1 MEAKDRTPDDW
12 VAYLARVH
20 EGLQPGLEELNRY
33 YEGEQELSYLNPELL
48 EELGDQ
54 IRQVVINWPSLV
66 VDSLEERLDVEG
78 FRYADDEEAAE
89 DLWTVWQANGM
100 DEKSQMA
107 HVDALVMRRSFLVVG
122 TNEKDASTPLVTVE
136 SPLQMQVDRDP
147 RTRQVRAALKR
158 WHEQDP
164 ITDAVTDR
172 YAALY
177 LPDKT
182 VYYQQTSVTSWTE
195 TDRDEHGLGEVPVVP
210 LVNRGRIMKPNGVS
224 ELARVLPLSDAANKI
239 ATDMM
244 VSAEF
249 HAVPRRVAFG
259 VDEEDFVDQ
268 NGNPVSKWSRIA
280 GRIWAMTKKRGG
292 DDGADVVQFPEA
304 QLSNFHS
311 TIELLARLVG
321 GLSGLPPN
329 FLGLDTNNPPS
340 ADAIR
345 SAETRLVKRAE
356 RRQRSFGGSYEQM
369 NRLILRFRDGV
380 WDPRAL
386 NLETLWRDASTPT
399 FAQKADAVV
408 KLKQAD
414 ILPVEQAREDLGYTA
429 VQRQRMREM
438 DNDALQR
445 AIGGDLAAEYGPK
458 PPAELPSGAALPAA

>member
-1 MEAKDRTPDDW
+1 MEAKDRTPEDW

-20 EGLQPGLEELNRY
+20 EGLEPGLEKLNRY
-33 YEGEQELSYLNPELL
+33 YEGKQDLSYLNPELL

-54 IRQVVINWPSLV
+54 IRQVVINWPALV

-78 FRYADDEEAAE
+78 FRYADDESAAD
-89 DLWTVWQANGM
+89 DLWKIWQANGM
-100 DEKSQMA
+100 DEKSQQA
-107 HVDALVMRRSFLVVG
+107 HIDALVMRRSFLVVG

-158 WHEQDP
+158 WREQDP

-177 LPDKT
+177 LPDET
-182 VYYQQTSVTSWTE
+182 VYYKQTSVTSWAE
-195 TDRDEHGLGEVPVVP
+195 TDRDEHKLGEVPVVP
-210 LVNRGRIMKPNGVS
+210 LVNRGRIMKPNGSS
-224 ELARVLPLSDAANKI
+224 EIANVLPISDAACKA

-244 VSAEF
+244 VSEEF

-268 NGNPVSKWSRIA
+268 NGQRVSKWSRIA
-280 GRIWAMTKKRGG
+280 GRIWAMSKKRGG
-292 DDGADVVQFPEA
+292 EDGADVVQFPEA
-304 QLSNFHS
+304 QLANFHS

-369 NRLILRFRDGV
+369 NRLILRFRDGG
-380 WDPRAL
+380 WDPRSL
-386 NLETLWRDASTPT
+386 NLETLWRDPSTPT

-408 KLKQAD
+408 KLVQAGV
-414 ILPVEQAREDLGYTA
+414 LPHEQAWEDLGYTA
-429 VQRQRMREM
+429 VQQERMRRM
-438 DNDALQR
+438 LDDQASRLAFADLG
-445 AIGGDLAAEYGPK
+445 AITTDPTPRPE
-458 PPAELPSGAALPAA
+458 PAA

>member
-1 MEAKDRTPDDW
+1 MEAKDRTPADW

-33 YEGEQELSYLNPELL
+33 YEGEQPLAYLNPELL
-48 EELGDQ
+48 EELDDT

-78 FRYADDEEAAE
+78 FRYADDESAAD
-89 DLWTVWQANGM
+89 DLWKIWQANGM
-100 DEKSQMA
+100 DTKSQQG
-107 HVDALVMRRSFLVVG
+107 HVDALVMLRSFLVVG

-147 RTRQVRAALKR
+147 RTREVRAALKR

-164 ITDAVTDR
+164 LTDAVTDR

-177 LPDKT
+177 LPNET
-182 VYYQQTSVTSWTE
+182 VYYRQTSTTSWAE
-195 TDRDEHGLGEVPVVP
+195 TDRDKHDLGEVPVVP
-210 LVNRGRIMKPNGVS
+210 LVNRGRTMKPNGVS
-224 ELARVLPLSDAANKI
+224 ELKRVIPLSDAANKI

-259 VDEEDFVDQ
+259 VDESDFVDQ
-268 NGNPVSKWSRIA
+268 NGNQVSKWSRIA
-280 GRIWAMTKKRGG
+280 GRIWAMSKKRGG
-292 DDGADVVQFPEA
+292 EDGADVIQFPEA

-321 GLSGLPPN
+321 GLAGLPPN

-369 NRLILRFRDGV
+369 NRLILRFRDGE
-380 WDPRAL
+380 WDPRSL

-399 FAQKADAVV
+399 FAQMADATV
-408 KLKQAD
+408 KLVQAD
-414 ILPVEQAREDLGYTA
+414 IIPVEQAREDLGYTA
-429 VQRQRMREM
+429 VQRQRMRQM
-438 DNDALQR
+438 DQDAVGRVL
-445 AIGGDLAAEYGPK
+445 GGDIAALYGPK
-458 PPAELPSGAALPAA
+458 APADPQVDVPAGA

>member
-1 MEAKDRTPDDW
+1 MQANDRTPADW

-33 YEGEQELSYLNPELL
+33 YEGEQKLAYLNPELL

-54 IRQVVINWPSLV
+54 IRQVVINWPALV

-78 FRYADDEEAAE
+78 FRYADDESAAK
-89 DLWTVWQANGM
+89 DLWAIWQANGM
-100 DEKSQMA
+100 SAKSQQA
-107 HVDALVMRRSFLVVG
+107 HVDALVMRRAFLVVG
-122 TNEKDASTPLVTVE
+122 TNEKNADVPLVTVE

-164 ITDAVTDR
+164 LTDAITDR

-177 LPDKT
+177 LPDKN
-182 VYYQQTSVTSWTE
+182 VYYQQTSVTSWKE

-210 LVNRGRIMKPNGVS
+210 MVNQGRIMKPNGNS
-224 ELARVLPLSDAANKI
+224 EIARVLPLSDAANKN

-259 VDEEDFVDQ
+259 VDEQDFVDQ

-292 DDGADVVQFPEA
+292 EPRPA
-304 QLSNFHS
+304 
-311 TIELLARLVG
+311 VG
-321 GLSGLPPN
+321 
-329 FLGLDTNNPPS
+329 
-340 ADAIR
+340 
-345 SAETRLVKRAE
+345 
-356 RRQRSFGGSYEQM
+356 
-369 NRLILRFRDGV
+369 
-380 WDPRAL
+380 
-386 NLETLWRDASTPT
+386 
-399 FAQKADAVV
+399 
-408 KLKQAD
+408 
-414 ILPVEQAREDLGYTA
+414 
-429 VQRQRMREM
+429 
-438 DNDALQR
+438 
-445 AIGGDLAAEYGPK
+445 
-458 PPAELPSGAALPAA
+458 GAALGGDRELPRRGRHLRRRARRQ